1 MCFSWF
7 RNVSLCLLLRLYV
20 SICLSVS
27 FFVPLTPLSLFLLQP
42 IAFFIVS
49 TCVSLDLFAVACVF
63 FKLKS
68 PRPGDLCVDPSKPM
82 VRSMAHRSYSNLDVR
97 IKFIARGENLCF
109 FRYRNK
115 GRNLTLILGGR
126 LASLSYLVFAC
137 KIRNRFKSAV
147 QYCAIVLYSRS
158 RIRGQNPTPNQGG
171 KISLLSCSECES
183 TATISKL

>member
-1 MCFSWF
+1 MQWNAKFLYQFCFFIFLLRLLRFPTGSMCFSWF

-97 IKFIARGENLCF
+97 IKFIAREENLCF

-115 GRNLTLILGGR
+115 GRNPTLILGGR
-126 LASLSYLVFAC
+126 LASLSCFTFGL
-137 KIRNRFKSAV
+137 KE
-147 QYCAIVLYSRS
+147 
-158 RIRGQNPTPNQGG
+158 RGSQT
-171 KISLLSCSECES
+171 SL
-183 TATISKL
+183 